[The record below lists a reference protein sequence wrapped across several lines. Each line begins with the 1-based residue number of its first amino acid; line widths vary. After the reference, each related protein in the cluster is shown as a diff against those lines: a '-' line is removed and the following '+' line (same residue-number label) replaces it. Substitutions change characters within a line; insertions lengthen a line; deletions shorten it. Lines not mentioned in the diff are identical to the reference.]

1 MKLLD
6 SLRLRIATL
15 FQRSRISSE
24 MEAELRSHIQLR
36 ADDLERSGMDRAE
49 AERRARIEFGGRE
62 RYKEECHEAL
72 GGNFLE
78 SLIQDFRYAVRVLR
92 KSPGFT
98 IAAVLTLALAIGANA
113 IVFSV
118 MNAFILRPLNVPQA
132 QSLYA
137 IWRPDVADAHESYPD
152 YLDLRDRNRS
162 FDGLIAWN
170 MVEAGLDTG
179 RDPSN
184 VWVYETSGNYFDAL
198 RLQPYLGSFF
208 HASDEHGPNSA
219 PYAVLTHAYWHT
231 HFRDDPGVVGRVVNL
246 NKHPFTILG
255 VAPPEF
261 HGTILFFS
269 PDFFVPIVNHGQL
282 AQDDLNARGSRWVFM
297 VMGHLKP
304 GVTPAQATSDLNSV
318 GSYLEKA
325 YPKDDGKMRF
335 TLARPSLYGD
345 YLGRPVRAFMTGLM
359 VLAGLIL
366 LAACA
371 NLGSLFAAR
380 AADRSREVA
389 LRLALGSTRRRILR
403 QLFTEAVLISLVGG
417 AVGLCGSVLLLRGLS
432 AWQPFARWPIHLAV
446 NPDANVYAVALLLT
460 LASGFL
466 FGAVPVRQV
475 LRTNPYEVVK
485 SGSAGRVGRR
495 ITVREVLLVVQ
506 IAICAVLV
514 TSSMVAVRGLA
525 RSLHNDFGFEL
536 QNIMMVDTD
545 LSMAG
550 YTGDKVAPM
559 QRRMID
565 ALQAIPGVESVGL
578 ADTVP
583 LGEGQNGTTVFTDNT
598 SDLRPSNSAAEP
610 ILFKISPEYLHA
622 AGTALLLGRTFTW
635 HDDKDAPR
643 VAVVNREFAR
653 RIFNSPTNAIGR
665 YFKMPDGT
673 RIEVV
678 GIVEDG
684 KYGSLTEDPQ
694 AAMFL
699 PILQSPSTSMWL
711 VVRSSRDPQQL
722 AAAIKS
728 ALQKLDAGLPFFIQT
743 RYKTLDLTLFGPRMA
758 TIALGVLGAMGALL
772 SITGIFGMAAYSVSK
787 RLRELGIRIAL
798 GAQRSEVLQAALGRP
813 FKLLA
818 FGSIAGLILGVLASR
833 VLAFVVYQATPRDP
847 LVLAGVVL
855 AMALLGLLATWIP
868 AQRALRIDPLRLLR
882 EE

>member
-1 MKLLD
+1 
-6 SLRLRIATL
+6 
-15 FQRSRISSE
+15 
-24 MEAELRSHIQLR
+24 
-36 ADDLERSGMDRAE
+36 
-49 AERRARIEFGGRE
+49 
-62 RYKEECHEAL
+62 
-72 GGNFLE
+72 
-78 SLIQDFRYAVRVLR
+78 
-92 KSPGFT
+92 
-98 IAAVLTLALAIGANA
+98 
-113 IVFSV
+113 
-118 MNAFILRPLNVPQA
+118 
-132 QSLYA
+132 
-137 IWRPDVADAHESYPD
+137 
-152 YLDLRDRNRS
+152 
-162 FDGLIAWN
+162 
-170 MVEAGLDTG
+170 
-179 RDPSN
+179 
-184 VWVYETSGNYFDAL
+184 
-198 RLQPYLGSFF
+198 
-208 HASDEHGPNSA
+208 
-219 PYAVLTHAYWHT
+219 
-231 HFRDDPGVVGRVVNL
+231 
-246 NKHPFTILG
+246 
-255 VAPPEF
+255 
-261 HGTILFFS
+261 
-269 PDFFVPIVNHGQL
+269 
-282 AQDDLNARGSRWVFM
+282 
-297 VMGHLKP
+297 
-304 GVTPAQATSDLNSV
+304 
-318 GSYLEKA
+318 
-325 YPKDDGKMRF
+325 
-335 TLARPSLYGD
+335 
-345 YLGRPVRAFMTGLM
+345 
-359 VLAGLIL
+359 
-366 LAACA
+366 
-371 NLGSLFAAR
+371 
-380 AADRSREVA
+380 
-389 LRLALGSTRRRILR
+389 
-403 QLFTEAVLISLVGG
+403 
-417 AVGLCGSVLLLRGLS
+417 
-432 AWQPFARWPIHLAV
+432 V
-446 NPDANVYAVALLLT
+446 NPDATVYAVALLLT

-466 FGAVPVRQV
+466 FGAVPVRQI
-475 LRTNPYEVVK
+475 LRTNPYEVIK
-485 SGSAGRVGRR
+485 SGSIGRAGRR
-495 ITVREVLLVVQ
+495 ITVRELLLVVQ

-813 FKLLA
+813 FKMLA